1 MLLTVDHY
9 SHKQTALIG
18 LPCLLGI
25 HTGKNLYSCIK
36 LVIEYYNIGNKLGC
50 FMIDNTGDNNDLMEL
65 LANNF
70 EMIDPDRDH
79 LCCADHIINLIVKA
93 ILFGNG
99 VSKLQCQ
106 LASASDT

>member
-1 MLLTVDHY
+1 
-9 SHKQTALIG
+9 
-18 LPCLLGI
+18 
-25 HTGKNLYSCIK
+25 
-36 LVIEYYNIGNKLGC
+36 
-50 FMIDNTGDNNDLMEL
+50 MEL

-106 LASASDT
+106 LAGASDAQQFDVWSTKVAIGKLHNICVYLNRNDAGLYIIWRIK